1 MFKGYTN
8 LQIRATLTPYE
19 INYQTGRKINQLLI
33 NNKNNGRLLQMINF
47 NAGINTSFSFAQLKD
62 LFKKKTDEKNK
73 TEACKKTKGYV
84 KPSMTTLFDNLRFNH
99 AMAITVSKTK
109 TGNDSLSL
117 STHSLYIN
125 GSIPLSKYW
134 NFNIGSISYDFVGKS
149 LVYPSFGFSRDMHCW
164 NMNFAWYPNS
174 GVYSFFIGVKSG
186 TLNFLKYDYNQPY
199 IPRI

>member
-1 MFKGYTN
+1 
-8 LQIRATLTPYE
+8 
-19 INYQTGRKINQLLI
+19 
-33 NNKNNGRLLQMINF
+33 
-47 NAGINTSFSFAQLKD
+47 
-62 LFKKKTDEKNK
+62 
-73 TEACKKTKGYV
+73 
-84 KPSMTTLFDNLRFNH
+84 MTTLFDNLRFNH

-149 LVYPSFGFSRDMHCW
+149 LVYPSFGFSRDLHCW